1 MEEDYKNNIGFLI
14 HDVARLMRNLFD
26 KRMSELGLT
35 RSQWWILNYLY
46 FNEGI
51 NQSEFAKTG
60 GIHASGLF
68 SSNGNLISLRED
80 VGRHNALDKLIGSS
94 LISKNLQPNDQFITC
109 SGRLNFELVQKVLMT
124 NIGLMIGV
132 GAPTSLAIDLANK
145 FDMTLVGFVKEDS
158 FNVYTNK
165 QKVIVS

>member
-51 NQSEFAKTG
+51 NQSEFAKLLDLEKAPLSRLLDRMEKKG
-60 GIHASGLF
+60 WIIRKSDKVDKELKLF
-68 SSNGNLISLRED
+68 FYQKKLNPLSL
-80 VGRHNALDKLIGSS
+80 K
-94 LISKNLQPNDQFITC
+94 
-109 SGRLNFELVQKVLMT
+109 
-124 NIGLMIGV
+124 
-132 GAPTSLAIDLANK
+132 
-145 FDMTLVGFVKEDS
+145 
-158 FNVYTNK
+158 
-165 QKVIVS
+165 

>member
-51 NQSEFAKTG
+51 NQSEFAKLLDLEKAPLSRLLDRMEKKGWIIRKSDKVDKRIKTVFLSKK
-60 GIHASGLF
+60 INPIIIKMRDKAQQTRQEAL
-68 SSNGNLISLRED
+68 SNLSYIEDQNL
-80 VGRHNALDKLIGSS
+80 RHYLKRI
-94 LISKNLQPNDQFITC
+94 K
-109 SGRLNFELVQKVLMT
+109 E
-124 NIGLMIGV
+124 
-132 GAPTSLAIDLANK
+132 
-145 FDMTLVGFVKEDS
+145 TLV
-158 FNVYTNK
+158 NK
-165 QKVIVS
+165 S

>member
-51 NQSEFAKTG
+51 NQSEFANLLDLEKGPLSRLLERMEIKGWVVRESDINDKRIKNIYLSKKIKPLIIKMRDKALITRQEALSDLNEKEVKKLRYFLKMIKT
-60 GIHASGLF
+60 
-68 SSNGNLISLRED
+68 
-80 VGRHNALDKLIGSS
+80 
-94 LISKNLQPNDQFITC
+94 T
-109 SGRLNFELVQKVLMT
+109 LNKVS
-124 NIGLMIGV
+124 I
-132 GAPTSLAIDLANK
+132 
-145 FDMTLVGFVKEDS
+145 
-158 FNVYTNK
+158 
-165 QKVIVS
+165 